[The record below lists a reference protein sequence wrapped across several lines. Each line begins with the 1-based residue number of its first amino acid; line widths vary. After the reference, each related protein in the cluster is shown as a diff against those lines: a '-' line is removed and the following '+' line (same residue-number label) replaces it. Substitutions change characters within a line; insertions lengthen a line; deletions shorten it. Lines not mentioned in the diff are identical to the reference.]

1 MISKEF
7 NKCQTKDPR
16 RIAKVGKT
24 RVGVEGLES
33 YMKVIYRFSQGLKAK
48 LPLINLWFIS
58 NDKLLILKVV
68 NFNFEGKA
76 KWF

>member
-33 YMKVIYRFSQGLKAK
+33 YMKVIYRFSQG
-48 LPLINLWFIS
+48 
-58 NDKLLILKVV
+58 
-68 NFNFEGKA
+68 
-76 KWF
+76 